1 MTHGIHVEQGCEFS
15 VSLFS
20 CAISA
25 LSSDAFHEAPY
36 SQLSLSASGITSI
49 VQLLPPG
56 LVCQRQEIL
65 PFPPSSAPLSFV
77 NRIAVLEGFPHR

>member
-1 MTHGIHVEQGCEFS
+1 MTHGIEQGCEFS
-15 VSLFS
+15 VSLLN
-20 CAISA
+20 CAISTP
-25 LSSDAFHEAPY
+25 SFDAFHEAPC

-65 PFPPSSAPLSFV
+65 PFPSSSAPLSFV
-77 NRIAVLEGFPHR
+77 NHIAVLEGFLHR